1 MPGNPFNVLV
11 LGETQSGKSTLM
23 EAFQLY
29 ANPNYNIISSRIGSG
44 NVSLTTEV
52 REESMY
58 TQLPVY
64 EVFKKG
70 DRTQQS
76 PVAYDAFIL
85 EDKNTYEDKLN
96 ARREYQQPVQ
106 GASWS
111 SYMLKFNIIDTP
123 GLNDTM
129 DQDEDHVAKIFAA
142 LSGKSLD
149 LVLVTVSR
157 GAFTQG
163 LQQALRSYL
172 DLFPQLGDIVAFVHT
187 RVDYLELH
195 PHMTS
200 FQSYMKENKE
210 TLNALMGRESFPHFW
225 IDCDFETTKPIRKC
239 ITNNIL
245 RRILRLAVENKS
257 VVMLHSQTLNKTP
270 KMKKI
275 DRIIKDQVQAV
286 IQAIESTL
294 EFKDKEEGVLLQGV
308 YNHATKINE
317 LRAKINTLQ
326 DLQESYQ
333 TDELGLIYE
342 ERVDDIPQPC
352 AEGARCT
359 VEYAG
364 EHKVDDVVMLCE
376 NFNHCGSDNQ
386 QSVESHLCHGTLK
399 GAVIECHETSS
410 AYPDGQ
416 PSLEKWRG
424 TFVKVTQDFNGY
436 CHVKLYA
443 KKSNRFKAKT
453 DELTRELADLEKQ
466 LQHWVIESDRQS
478 EDALSKIQSF
488 VDDHNRHMEVIR
500 LASADTLH
508 YDLFVELVKARA
520 FAGPANESSERV
532 AAVYRERACKY
543 FKPQQAPP
551 PLSRQEKSSRPPR

>member
-58 TQLPVY
+58 TQLPEY
-64 EVFKKG
+64 QVFKKG

-111 SYMLKFNIIDTP
+111 SDMLKFNIIDTP

-142 LSGKSLD
+142 LGGKTLD

-157 GAFTQG
+157 SAFTQG

-200 FQSYMKENKE
+200 FQSYMKENME
-210 TLNALMGRESFPHFW
+210 TLNALMGRKSFPHFW

-245 RRILRLAVENKS
+245 RRILRLAVENMS
-257 VVMLHSQTLNKTP
+257 VVMLQSQTLNKMNKTP

-308 YNHATKINE
+308 YNHATTINE

-326 DLQESYQ
+326 DLQKSYQ
-333 TDELGLIYE
+333 TDELGLLYE
-342 ERVDDIPQPC
+342 VRVDDIPRPWAKGTQ
-352 AEGARCT
+352 CT
-359 VEYAG
+359 VDYAG
-364 EHKVDDVVMLCE
+364 EHKVDKVVMLRE
-376 NFNHCGSDNQ
+376 NFDFCGSDNQ
-386 QSVESHLCHGTLK
+386 QSLESHLCPGTPTE
-399 GAVIECHETSS
+399 AVMEFFETTSL
-410 AYPDGQ
+410 YPDGQ
-416 PSLEKWRG
+416 LSPEKWHG
-424 TFVKVTQDFNGY
+424 TFVKETQDFNGY

-443 KKSNRFKAKT
+443 KKSNRFKAKI
-453 DELTRELADLEKQ
+453 DELTREIADLEKQ
-466 LQHWVIESDRQS
+466 LQHWVNESDLQP

-520 FAGPANESSERV
+520 FAGPANE
-532 AAVYRERACKY
+532 
-543 FKPQQAPP
+543 
-551 PLSRQEKSSRPPR
+551 